1 MRPSKHAKKMRRRA
15 LTRSKVL
22 VQAKWIEE
30 AFGIQAT
37 NPRAHDALFAKAR
50 NLIAKTL

>member
-1 MRPSKHAKKMRRRA
+1 MRSTKHAKKMRRRA

-37 NPRAHDALFAKAR
+37 DPRAHDALFAKAR
-50 NLIAKTL
+50 DVIAKTL